1 MDRIFEGQT
10 EYTDKDG
17 FSYKELAYECE
28 KLYEDHKEHF
38 NSLRAVYREACE
50 RWTLK
55 GERYPA
61 DGKMIWQQLENNK
74 GKKASDKS
82 RIGMDMAVKLW
93 RKNQPSAKAKKRD
106 IQVAKQSKVV
116 IPTTPTETKYYYGKR
131 DYSGASDK
139 YITESGEMGVE
150 SPLMRK
156 RGYKMPGFG
165 KRK

>member
-1 MDRIFEGQT
+1 MAKKT
-10 EYTDKDG
+10 TVSKDYANIVNAVANFKG
-17 FSYKELAYECE
+17 SKAELR
-28 KLYEDHKEHF
+28 KF
-38 NSLRAVYREACE
+38 V
-50 RWTLK
+50 
-55 GERYPA
+55 
-61 DGKMIWQQLENNK
+61 LENNK
-74 GKKASDKS
+74 GKNASDKS

-106 IQVAKQSKVV
+106 IQVANQSKVV

-131 DYSGASDK
+131 DYSGTSDK